1 MRVEFKT
8 EGGFAY
14 FPGLNQPVTMDTGEL
29 STQEADE
36 LERLIEVAR
45 FFDLPETPA
54 SRRGTADGRR
64 YTISVS
70 SPERSH
76 TVRVED
82 PIEDANV
89 QALVGYL
96 RAKTRMLRAA
106 SQARE
111 AP

>member
-8 EGGFAY
+8 DGGFAY
-14 FPGLNQPVTMDTGEL
+14 LPGLNQPFIIDTGEL

-64 YTISVS
+64 YIISIS

-76 TVRVED
+76 AVHLEE

-89 QALVGYL
+89 QALVDFL
-96 RAKTRMLRAA
+96 RAKTRMLR
-106 SQARE
+106 SVGD
-111 AP
+111 